1 MKSLII
7 SPKTKTELKF
17 IEELLNKLGI
27 TSKMLTE
34 EEIEDA
40 GLSLMMKDVDRTKK
54 VSKASVMKKLKS

>member
-7 SPKTKTELKF
+7 SPKTKTELKL

-27 TSKMLTE
+27 TSKLLSE

-54 VSKASVMKKLKS
+54 VSKEKVMKKLKS

>member
-7 SPKTKTELKF
+7 SPKSKTELKF

-40 GLSLMMKDVDRTKK
+40 GLSLMMKDVDRSKK
-54 VSKASVMKKLKS
+54 VSKESVMKKLKS